1 MHTQEGRHTM
11 QNSAIENTKSYTID
25 ITKEEDDQ
33 SSKRSQFNLIDSSEQ
48 PAVIADSSYL
58 YIFTN
63 AENSDHLS
71 LSEDPT
77 TDKKIIIESDVTEN
91 LNTVKN
97 TEKESER
104 TVKQ

>member
-1 MHTQEGRHTM
+1 M

-25 ITKEEDDQ
+25 ITEEEDDQ
-33 SSKRSQFNLIDSSEQ
+33 SSKWSQFNLIDLSKQS
-48 PAVIADSSYL
+48 AVIADSSYL

-71 LSEDPT
+71 LSEDST

-97 TEKESER
+97 TEKESET